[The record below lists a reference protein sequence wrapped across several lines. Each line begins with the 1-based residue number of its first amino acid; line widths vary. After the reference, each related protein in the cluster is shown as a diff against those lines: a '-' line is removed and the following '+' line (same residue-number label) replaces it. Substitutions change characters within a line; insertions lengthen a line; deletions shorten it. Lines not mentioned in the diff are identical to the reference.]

1 MEKSHLNEHIRY
13 EPDEKSPLFLSIQV
27 GFQGVV
33 LSLAPTVLYV
43 SIVALAAGQG
53 ERYLSWAVFAA
64 LVINGGITALQAAR
78 IGRFGVGH
86 MLISGTTPSFIAI
99 SITALVE
106 GGPAMLASLIVV
118 SSLLQ
123 FALAAW
129 LPLLRRI
136 ITPVVSGTVLMLI
149 AAILIPIAFDNLQQA
164 PEGASLTGGLL
175 SALASLVVA
184 TVLGLRATGALRLW
198 SSLIAIAA
206 GCIVAAFFGLYDIQ
220 GVIQAPWFG
229 FPESALP
236 GLDLGLSARFWA
248 ILPMFLVVTLVDT
261 IRAVG
266 DSIVI
271 QRVSRRGPRVTD
283 FRLVQGAVNANGLG
297 TLAAGIAG
305 TPPPITYSA
314 ASVTLTQL
322 TGVASRRVGYAIA
335 TMFLGLAL
343 LPKLAALLLTIP
355 SPVIGAYLLI
365 ILGPL
370 FLEGMKT
377 VVQDNP
383 DYRNALVV
391 AVAFPIGVGL
401 QNQMFLA
408 DLLGGAWSTLLS
420 NGLTVGAL
428 VAILMTS
435 FLELTSPRRRRLKVD
450 VGIASLPKLDAFLH
464 EFASKIGWDGESR
477 ERLRAVGEETL
488 LSLFRQNEDYESDQA
503 RGLILY
509 ARSEGEAVE
518 LEFLAFSEQEN
529 IEDRMAHMGEWLDT
543 SDEHGISSHLLRHY
557 ASSVHHRKY
566 HDIDIVKIHVEGSR

>member
-1 MEKSHLNEHIRY
+1 MGRLRGADHQWGYHSSTGGSDRAVRSWAYAHFGHHPQLHSHLYHC
-13 EPDEKSPLFLSIQV
+13 
-27 GFQGVV
+27 
-33 LSLAPTVLYV
+33 
-43 SIVALAAGQG
+43 AGQ
-53 ERYLSWAVFAA
+53 RR
-64 LVINGGITALQAAR
+64 AR
-78 IGRFGVGH
+78 HAGQPHRRFV
-86 MLISGTTPSFIAI
+86 A
-99 SITALVE
+99 
-106 GGPAMLASLIVV
+106 
-118 SSLLQ
+118 
-123 FALAAW
+123 
-129 LPLLRRI
+129 
-136 ITPVVSGTVLMLI
+136 TPVRAGRVAPI
-149 AAILIPIAFDNLQQA
+149 AATDHYAGCLRNGAHADRSDAHPHRIRQSSAGARGSIADWRATQRL
-164 PEGASLTGGLL
+164 GGRWL
-175 SALASLVVA
+175 S

-220 GVIQAPWFG
+220 RVIQAPWFG

-236 GLDLGLSARFWA
+236 GLELGLSARFWA

-297 TLAAGIAG
+297 TLLAGIAG

-335 TMFLGLAL
+335 AMLVGLAL
-343 LPKLAALLLTIP
+343 LPKLAALMLTIP

-365 ILGPL
+365 ILGPI

-383 DYRNALVV
+383 DYRKALVV

-450 VGIASLPKLDAFLH
+450 LGIASLPKLDAFLH

-488 LSLFRQNEDYESDQA
+488 LSLFRQDEDYESDQA

-509 ARSEGEAVE
+509 ARTEGEAVE

-529 IEDRMAHMGEWLDT
+529 IEDRMAHTGEWLDT
-543 SDEHGISSHLLRHY
+543 SDEDEISSHLLRHY